1 MQMGQA
7 KNSTVSP
14 TISIQETNHKIK
26 GKYKNYEFQIF
37 EAIRKNMEKGGI
49 HISVE
54 PVLIEDYSEKC
65 ELIVAEIK
73 AAKKDIRIIT
83 G

>member
-1 MQMGQA
+1 
-7 KNSTVSP
+7 
-14 TISIQETNHKIK
+14 
-26 GKYKNYEFQIF
+26 
-37 EAIRKNMEKGGI
+37 MEKGGI

-73 AAKKDIRIIT
+73 AAKKDIGIIT